1 MKNNDLTIIYEDN
14 DLAVINKPANLLTHP
29 AHDLKELSLVSLII
43 KQWPDILN
51 HTWPDKT
58 RMGIVHRLD
67 KDTSG
72 LIIIA
77 KNPTSQ
83 KFLQEQFKSRT
94 LTKKYLALCLGKII
108 PSKGTIKT
116 FLTHSSKNYTKQK
129 SNLLNLSWQKNKNAI
144 THYETIKNLKFENNP
159 LTLCDIKIETGR
171 THQIRN
177 HMHYLGFPIIGDQVY
192 FNSAS
197 QFISQSLDLKR
208 QFLHSYYLKFNLLDG
223 SSKEIKIDLP
233 KDLQIILTKVK

>member
-1 MKNNDLTIIYEDN
+1 MKNNDLEIIYEND

-29 AHDLKELSLVSLII
+29 AHDNSELSLVTLILE
-43 KQWPDILN
+43 KWPAILN

-58 RMGIVHRLD
+58 RMGIIHRLD

-94 LTKKYLALCLGKII
+94 LTKKYQALCMGKVT
-108 PSKGTIKT
+108 PDKGTIKT

-129 SNLLNLSWQKNKNAI
+129 SSLLNLSWQKNKNAI
-144 THYETIKNLKFENNP
+144 THYETFKNLKFENNP

-177 HMHYLGFPIIGDQVY
+177 HMQYLGFPIIGDQVY
-192 FNSAS
+192 FNNA
-197 QFISQSLDLKR
+197 SQSLSKKLDLAR
-208 QFLHSYYLKFNLLDG
+208 QFLHSYCLKFNLLDG
-223 SSKEIKIDLP
+223 KSKEIKIDLP
-233 KDLQIILTKVK
+233 KELQNILKKVK